1 MEMDKYSPFI
11 FISGVKESGVSPMGA
26 FINAHPYVH
35 CRIAAGAIKQMLEIR
50 EKIVRNK
57 VEARRIKQA
66 KISYE
71 LLDNATAEFVL
82 KIMIGTGVPAPYL
95 CIREED
101 VMTSAKFL
109 SVVFP
114 NARFVFMIR
123 DGRSVV
129 DNLMENK
136 VYRRIHNISD
146 FSDGL
151 EDWDSRIEIMD
162 KQCAAVG
169 DRCLRVYYE
178 TLALHPE
185 RELRRVMKF
194 LGLPWIDGVLR
205 PNQEHMDEEDTI
217 WWMRK
222 RPRNQA
228 VRPVALSRLSKW
240 VDRIPEETLQEM
252 TDLAPMLAKLG
263 YDPNANPPNY
273 RLLKPPIR
281 RNIVKA
287 HGDLYE
293 DDNEDTST
301 NTFIAG

>member
-1 MEMDKYSPFI
+1 MKVPEPYLSMEMDKYSPFI

-57 VEARRIKQA
+57 V
-66 KISYE
+66 
-71 LLDNATAEFVL
+71 
-82 KIMIGTGVPAPYL
+82 IMIGTGVPAPYL

-222 RPRNQA
+222 RPRNQSTMWF
-228 VRPVALSRLSKW
+228 VLINLNPVAVFMNVPGIFPASHGKRPRREMLSL
-240 VDRIPEETLQEM
+240 
-252 TDLAPMLAKLG
+252 
-263 YDPNANPPNY
+263 
-273 RLLKPPIR
+273 
-281 RNIVKA
+281 
-287 HGDLYE
+287 
-293 DDNEDTST
+293 
-301 NTFIAG
+301 